1 MNQKSIFLTLFS
13 LAIFLIALAAKNGT
27 IALFALP
34 VLVYLFTGIWLSPTK
49 IELTAS
55 RQIEK
60 TNENND
66 QNFTQKL
73 TLTNQGA
80 QPICLQI
87 SDAVFPDMNVQ
98 NGELQQS
105 LQLTA
110 SDTFTLNY
118 QFSLLRG
125 CHTWKNTHVIVSD
138 PLQVYQ
144 QHILLPAIASV
155 TVKPQVSQLQHIP
168 LHPRKTLHMTGNIPA
183 RIAGSG
189 TDIWGVRQY
198 QTGDQLRR
206 INWQKIAR
214 NPGQL
219 YTNEFEQEEISDIGL
234 ILDARS
240 LGNHPS
246 METELLE
253 RNIQAVA
260 SLADRFLREGNRV
273 GLLIFGSKLV
283 HLFPGYGKNQLNK
296 VLFNLALVEQRPYI
310 SLNQLQYLP
319 FRLFPARAQIIMVSA
334 YNRNDIE
341 GYKRLRAYGYPLML
355 LSPDPFSDNAA
366 YTNPILE
373 LSYQAAQAER
383 QMQLEKL
390 ARLGVRV
397 INWTGE
403 QSLNSAL
410 QSGLHQ
416 IGHHHSRG
424 GLS

>member
-1 MNQKSIFLTLFS
+1 MNQKSVFLTLFS
-13 LAIFLIALAAKNGT
+13 LAIFLIALAAKNGN

-34 VLVYLFTGIWLSPTK
+34 VLVYLFTGIWLCPTN

-60 TNENND
+60 TEENNNS
-66 QNFTQKL
+66 NFIQKL
-73 TLTNQGA
+73 TLTNQGS
-80 QPICLQI
+80 QSICLQM
-87 SDAVFPDMNVQ
+87 SDAVFPGMKVQ
-98 NGELQQS
+98 DGELHQS
-105 LQLTA
+105 LQLSA
-110 SDTFTLNY
+110 SNTFTLDY
-118 QFSLLRG
+118 QFSLVRG

-138 PLQVYQ
+138 PLQVYR
-144 QHILLPAIASV
+144 QHIILPAIANI
-155 TVKPQVSQLQHIP
+155 TVKPQVLRLQHIP
-168 LHPRKTLHMTGNIPA
+168 LHPHKTLHMTGNIPA
-183 RIAGSG
+183 RTAGSG
-189 TDIWGVRQY
+189 TDMWGVRQY
-198 QTGDQLRR
+198 QAGDQLRR
-206 INWQKIAR
+206 INWKKIAR

-219 YTNEFEQEEISDIGL
+219 YTNEFEQEEITDIGL

-240 LGNHPS
+240 LGNHPEL
-246 METELLE
+246 ETAFLE

-260 SLADRFLREGNRV
+260 SLADGFLREGNRV

-334 YNRNDIE
+334 YNRNDFE

-355 LSPDPFSDNAA
+355 LSPDPFSNKPTF
-366 YTNPILE
+366 TNPLE
-373 LSYQAAQAER
+373 KISLQAAQTER

-397 INWTGE
+397 INWQTE

-410 QSGLHQ
+410 QSGLRQ
-416 IGHHHSRG
+416 IGHHQRG
-424 GLS
+424 GQS